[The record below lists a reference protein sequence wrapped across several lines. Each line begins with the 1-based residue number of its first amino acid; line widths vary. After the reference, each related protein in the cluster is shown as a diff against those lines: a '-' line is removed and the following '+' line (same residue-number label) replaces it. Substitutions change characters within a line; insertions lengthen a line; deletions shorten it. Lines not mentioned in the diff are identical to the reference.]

1 MTKRAA
7 PSPGE
12 VAASD
17 VALQQLAA
25 DLERRISAEFTWSVA
40 ADPRVPGTGYVVLY
54 SPASSGRLVVSAL
67 LLVGEALTAET
78 LRRVPMRTI
87 ENAANLSRQDVNRQ
101 ALADLPPLRR
111 SPDLSAEQ
119 FSQLVADHYRLWAEA
134 VPNPA
139 AAMAAEHSVKLPTMH
154 GWIREARLR
163 GLLPKAQ
170 RGKR

>member
-1 MTKRAA
+1 
-7 PSPGE
+7 
-12 VAASD
+12 
-17 VALQQLAA
+17 
-25 DLERRISAEFTWSVA
+25 
-40 ADPRVPGTGYVVLY
+40 
-54 SPASSGRLVVSAL
+54 VSAL

-78 LRRVPMRTI
+78 LRRVPMSAI
-87 ENAANLSRQDVNRQ
+87 ENSANLSRQDVNRK
-101 ALADLPPLRR
+101 ALVDLPPLRR

-139 AAMAAEHSVKLPTMH
+139 AAMAAEHGVKLPTVH

-163 GLLPKAQ
+163 GMLPKAR